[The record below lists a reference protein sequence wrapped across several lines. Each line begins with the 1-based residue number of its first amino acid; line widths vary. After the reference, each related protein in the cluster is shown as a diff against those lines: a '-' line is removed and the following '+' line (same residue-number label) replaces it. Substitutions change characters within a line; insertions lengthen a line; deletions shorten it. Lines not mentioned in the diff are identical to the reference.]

1 MPFSDLIVQNEPGDG
16 TNNIITYAELGKCT
30 FEQFKKRI
38 HDQGVTQIPKLRA
51 KHFSIIGFNLWQEVD
66 ASVAMKQVTLCDEK
80 IRDEESLTKYCEKH
94 IARKLDRNSCPWEIH
109 FIEEFE
115 KDTCVM
121 VMLIQHSVCDAT
133 GYVSLMSAL
142 LDNQFKL
149 TLKKHIEPPKWYL
162 CPIYFF
168 MAFFY
173 FGHLT
178 GKYAKIHSDKDT
190 ARCRDENGLKT
201 FTKHLKISKEI
212 DFNKVKKAY
221 KSYGADTTFGAY
233 FMGATSVGLKK
244 WYDEYEFKEA
254 NTAKVAISVNRRDL
268 PTSYE
273 DMLFCNYVTVF
284 QFEFPILSSMK
295 EAIVQTNKALF
306 TIYSDFGGRLAE
318 IFMYYTCFFPKKA
331 IANNMEQM
339 LEGVDLGISNIQ
351 FAEEEWVFLGKK
363 VQRRAL
369 WASAREQMKIFF
381 LPITYEDKLRVQ
393 LVTNKAMQMDSEKLL
408 AHIVK
413 VIEDDVKQF

>member
-30 FEQFKKRI
+30 FEQFKKRV
-38 HDQGVTQIPKLRA
+38 HDQGVTKIPKLRA
-51 KHFSIIGFNLWQEVD
+51 KIFGICGFYLWQEID
-66 ASVAMKQVTLCDEK
+66 PAVAMKQVKICEEK
-80 IRDEESLTKYCEKH
+80 IRDEDSLTKYCEKQL
-94 IARKLDRNSCPWEIH
+94 ARKLDRSSPPWEIH

-133 GYVSLMSAL
+133 GFVSLMSAL

-149 TLKKHIEPPKWYL
+149 TLKKHIEPPKWYM

-178 GKYAKIHSDKDT
+178 GKYAKINSDKDT
-190 ARCRDENGLKT
+190 AHCRDENELKT
-201 FTKHLKISKEI
+201 FTKHLRISKEI
-212 DFNKVKKAY
+212 NFDKVRQAY
-221 KSYGADTTFGAY
+221 KSYGKGTTFGDY

-244 WYDEYEFKEA
+244 WYDEYGFKDA
-254 NTAKVAISVNRRDL
+254 STAKVAISVNRRDL

-273 DMLFCNYVTVF
+273 DMMFCNYVTVF
-284 QFEFPILSSMK
+284 QFEFPILANMK
-295 EAIVQTNKALF
+295 DAIVLTNKALWS
-306 TIYSDFGGRLAE
+306 IYSDFGGRLAE
-318 IFMYYTCFFPKKA
+318 MFMYYTCFIPKKV
-331 IANNMEQM
+331 IENNMEQM

-351 FAEEEWVFLGKK
+351 FAEEEWLFLGQK
-363 VQRRAL
+363 VKRRAL
-369 WASAREQMKIFF
+369 WASGREQMKIFF

-393 LVTNKAMQMDSEKLL
+393 LVTNKAMKMDSEKLL
-408 AHIVK
+408 NYIVK
-413 VIEDDVKQF
+413 AIEDD